1 MSGGVGEDEQLLDS
15 VEFFALDGSDAQTWK
30 EMAPL
35 KMPRTEHGNFPPN
48 CLNPIRT
55 NLVRH
60 ESDSLYCLDQII
72 SNQRL
77 LCEEKVEKDLPFFTG
92 MSVIASLPTVVGGVS
107 SDEFLA
113 SVEVLDNS
121 ARSKKMCK
129 KSSRR

>member
-60 ESDSLYCLDQII
+60 RSDSLYCLDQII

-77 LCEEKVEKDLPFFTG
+77 SCDLKSFKKT
-92 MSVIASLPTVVGGVS
+92 
-107 SDEFLA
+107 FLF
-113 SVEVLDNS
+113 SQVCL
-121 ARSKKMCK
+121 
-129 KSSRR
+129 